1 MNEGRWVLLIASEVG
16 GTDSVSDRAMER
28 LVEAVSDE
36 GYEVVRTS
44 TPEDGLSL
52 VTSDPSYSAI
62 LLDWD
67 LEGDNQFDERAALE
81 VMRAVR
87 HRNKRVPIFL
97 IADRTLV
104 SELPLEVVKQVHEY
118 IHLFGDT
125 PAFIANRVDFAVAR
139 YHEQLLPP
147 YFRELKKYT
156 DQGAYSWDAPG
167 HMGGVAYLKHPV
179 GQEFHRFFG
188 ETLLRSD
195 LGISTAPLGSWLD
208 HIGPPGDSERNAA
221 RIFGAD
227 WTFYVL
233 GGSSNSNQI
242 VGHGVIAQDDIVL
255 ADANCHKS
263 ICHSLTVT
271 GARPVYFKPTRNG
284 YGMIGLVPLKRFSP
298 ESVRELIARSPF
310 TSGARSEVPTYA
322 VVTNS
327 TYDGLCY
334 DVDKVVRE
342 LAKSVPRIHFD
353 EAWYAYAKF
362 HPLYRRRFAMGVPD
376 DMPDRPTI
384 FSVQSTHK
392 MLAAFSMGS
401 MIHVK
406 LSDRAPL
413 DFDQFNEA
421 FMMHGTTS
429 PFYPLIASLDVA
441 AAMMDEPA
449 GPTLMDETIQD
460 AISFRQAMSSIA
472 HRLRTEAENGEGWF
486 FRLYQP
492 ENVTDPVTGERILFE
507 EAEDELLMNHP
518 SCWTLKPGED
528 WHGYQDED
536 IADEY
541 SMLDPAKVT
550 ILTPGVNAQG
560 IITDW
565 GIPAAI
571 LTEFLDSRRVEIAR
585 TGDYTVLVLFSVGT
599 SKGKWGSLLENL
611 FEFKRLYDTEAALE
625 EALPELVAKYPIR
638 YRNTTLK
645 ELSDEMHRVMVEM
658 NLAGLV
664 NAACDEDFDPV
675 LTPAQTYQKLVR
687 NETERIRFEGMA
699 GRIAS
704 VMLVPYPP
712 GIPMSMPGE
721 RLGSPESPVI
731 RLILAMEDFGKRF
744 PGFEREV
751 HGIEVDSEGNYWMR
765 AVLEAQPE
773 PPSRS
778 ARRSGNVASSARA
791 KKSTSP
797 KAAKKTQRS
806 KGPGATPPHT
816 YAPPLKPVRRSTE

>member
-1 MNEGRWVLLIASEVG
+1 MMSGMRGGMNEGRWVLLIASEVG
-16 GTDSVSDRAMER
+16 RTDSVSDRAMER
-28 LVEAVSDE
+28 LVSAISDE

-67 LEGDNQFDERAALE
+67 LEGESQFDERAALQIL
-81 VMRAVR
+81 RAVR
-87 HRNKRVPIFL
+87 RRNKKIPIFL

-125 PAFIANRVDFAVAR
+125 PAFIANRVDFAVER

-179 GQEFHRFFG
+179 GQEFHSFFG
-188 ETLLRSD
+188 ENLLRSD

-233 GGSSNSNQI
+233 GGSSTSNQI

-263 ICHSLTVT
+263 VCHSLTVT

-284 YGMIGLVPLKRFSP
+284 FGMIGLVPLKRFSP
-298 ESVRELIARSPF
+298 ENVAALITKSPF
-310 TSGARSEVPTYA
+310 SAGAPSQIPTYA

-334 DVDKVVRE
+334 DVDRVVTE
-342 LAKSVPRIHFD
+342 LAKSVSRIHFD

-362 HPLYRRRFAMGVPD
+362 HHIYKGRYAMGVPD
-376 DMPDRPTI
+376 DMPDRPAI
-384 FSVQSTHK
+384 FAVQSTHK
-392 MLAAFSMGS
+392 MLAAFSMAS
-401 MIHVK
+401 MVHIK
-406 LSDRAPL
+406 LSPRAPL

-449 GPTLMDETIQD
+449 GPTLMSETLQD
-460 AISFRQAMSSIA
+460 AISFRKAMSSIA
-472 HRLRTEAENGEGWF
+472 HRLREAEQGWF

-492 ENVTDPVTGERILFE
+492 EYVFDPMDGQTYLLE
-507 EAEDELLMNHP
+507 EAADGLLTNQS
-518 SCWTLKPGED
+518 SCWTLKPGQD
-528 WHGYQDED
+528 WHGYQDDD
-536 IADEY
+536 IADGY
-541 SMLDPAKVT
+541 CMLDPAKVT

-560 IITDW
+560 VIGEW

-571 LTEFLDSRRVEIAR
+571 LTEFLDGRRVEIAR

-599 SKGKWGSLLENL
+599 SKGKWGALLENL
-611 FEFKRLYDTEAALE
+611 FEFKRLYDSEAPLE
-625 EALPELVAKYPIR
+625 EALPELVSKYPTR
-638 YRNTTLK
+638 YRNVTLK
-645 ELSDEMHRVMVEM
+645 ELSDEMHAAMVEL

-664 NAACDEDFDPV
+664 NDACDEDFDPV

-687 NETERIRFEGMA
+687 GETERLRFADLA
-699 GRIAS
+699 GRIAA

-721 RLGSPESPVI
+721 RLGSAESPVI
-731 RLILAMEDFGKRF
+731 KLILAMEEFGKRF

-765 AVLEAQPE
+765 AVVETPGPKRRRNGKNGG
-773 PPSRS
+773 PPSS
-778 ARRSGNVASSARA
+778 APRVNKR
-791 KKSTSP
+791 TSV
-797 KAAKKTQRS
+797 T
-806 KGPGATPPHT
+806 
-816 YAPPLKPVRRSTE
+816 PVRRSTE

>member
-1 MNEGRWVLLIASEVG
+1 MAEGRWVLLIASEVG
-16 GTDSVSDRAMER
+16 RTDSVSDRAMER
-28 LVEAVSDE
+28 LVDAIGEE

-52 VTSDPSYSAI
+52 ITSDPSYSAI

-67 LEGDNQFDERAALE
+67 LEGDKEFQEREALSIL
-81 VMRAVR
+81 RAVR

-104 SELPLEVVKQVHEY
+104 SELPLEVVRQVHEY

-125 PAFIANRVDFAVAR
+125 PAFIANRVDFAVER
-139 YHEQLLPP
+139 YHETLLPP
-147 YFRELKKYT
+147 YFKVLKKYN
-156 DQGAYSWDAPG
+156 DEGAYSWDAPG
-167 HMGGVAYLKHPV
+167 HMGGVAFLKHPV
-179 GQEFHRFFG
+179 GMEFHKFFG
-188 ETLLRSD
+188 ENLLRSD

-208 HIGPPGDSERNAA
+208 HIGPPGESERNAA

-233 GGSSNSNQI
+233 GGSSASNQI
-242 VGHGVIAQDDIVL
+242 IGHGIIAQDDIVL

-298 ESVRELIARSPF
+298 ENVRALIDRSPF
-310 TSGARSEVPTYA
+310 TAGAPSRDPTYA

-334 DVDKVVRE
+334 NVDQVVGE
-342 LAKSVPRIHFD
+342 LAKSVPRVHFD

-362 HPLYRRRFAMGVPD
+362 HPIYHGRYAMGVPD
-376 DMPDRPTI
+376 DMPDRPAI

-401 MIHVK
+401 MVHIK
-406 LSDRAPL
+406 LSPRAPL
-413 DFDQFNEA
+413 DFDQFNES

-460 AISFRQAMSSIA
+460 AISFRKAMSSIA
-472 HRLRTEAENGEGWF
+472 HRLRLAESNGDGWF

-492 ENVTDPVTGERILFE
+492 EIVVDPVTDHSYIFE
-507 EAEDELLMNHP
+507 EAPDALLTSNP
-518 SCWTLKPGED
+518 SCWTLKQGD
-528 WHGYQDED
+528 QWHGYQDED
-536 IADEY
+536 IAGDY
-541 SMLDPAKVT
+541 CMLDPAKCT
-550 ILTPGVNAQG
+550 ILTPGVNARG
-560 IITDW
+560 EVAEW

-571 LTEFLDSRRVEIAR
+571 LTEFLDGRRVEIAR

-611 FEFKRLYDTEAALE
+611 FEFKRLYDSEAPLE
-625 EALPELVAKYPIR
+625 EALPDLVERFPQR
-638 YRNTTLK
+638 YRNSTLR
-645 ELSDEMHRVMVEM
+645 ELSDEMHRVMREL
-658 NLAGLV
+658 NLATLV
-664 NAACDEDFDPV
+664 NEATDEDFDPI
-675 LTPAQTYQKLVR
+675 LTPAQTYQKLLKHQ
-687 NETERIRFEGMA
+687 TEKIRFEEMA
-699 GRIAS
+699 GRIAA

-721 RLGSPESPVI
+721 RLGGPESPVI
-731 RLILAMEDFGKRF
+731 RLILAMEEFGKRF

-751 HGIEVDSEGNYWMR
+751 HGIETDGEQNYWMR
-765 AVLEAQPE
+765 AVIED
-773 PPSRS
+773 
-778 ARRSGNVASSARA
+778 
-791 KKSTSP
+791 
-797 KAAKKTQRS
+797 
-806 KGPGATPPHT
+806 ATPNGKRTRKSKRGAPNN
-816 YAPPLKPVRRSTE
+816 APPINKQRLKDKPVRRSTT

>member
-28 LVEAVSDE
+28 LVEAIAAE

-52 VTSDPSYSAI
+52 VTSDPSHSAI

-67 LEGDNQFDERAALE
+67 LEGDNQFDERAALKIL
-81 VMRAVR
+81 RAVR
-87 HRNKRVPIFL
+87 RRNKKIPIFL

-125 PAFIANRVDFAVAR
+125 PAFIANRVDFAVER

-156 DQGAYSWDAPG
+156 EQGAYSWDAPG

-179 GQEFHRFFG
+179 GMEFHKFFG
-188 ETLLRSD
+188 ENIMRSD
-195 LGISTAPLGSWLD
+195 LGISTSPLGSWLD
-208 HIGPPGDSERNAA
+208 HLGPPGESERNAA

-233 GGSSNSNQI
+233 GGSSASNQI

-284 YGMIGLVPLKRFSP
+284 YGMIGLVPIKRFSP
-298 ESVRELIARSPF
+298 ENVQALIDRSPF
-310 TSGARSEVPTYA
+310 AAGARSKVPTYA

-334 DVDKVVRE
+334 NVDRVVEE
-342 LAKSVPRIHFD
+342 LAKSVPRVHFD

-362 HPLYRRRFAMGVPD
+362 HEIYRGRYAMGVPD
-376 DMPDRPTI
+376 EMPDRPVI
-384 FSVQSTHK
+384 FSTQSTHK
-392 MLAAFSMGS
+392 MLAAFSMAS
-401 MIHVK
+401 MVHIK
-406 LSDRAPL
+406 LSPRAPL
-413 DFDQFNEA
+413 DYDQFNEA
-421 FMMHGTTS
+421 FMMHGSTS
-429 PFYPLIASLDVA
+429 PFYPLIASIDVA

-449 GPTLMDETIQD
+449 GPTLMSETLQD
-460 AISFRQAMSSIA
+460 AISFRKAMSSIA
-472 HRLRTEAENGEGWF
+472 HRLRQAEQGWF

-492 ENVTDPVTGERILFE
+492 EYVFDPLDGKRYLL
-507 EAEDELLMNHP
+507 EAAADGLLTNR
-518 SCWTLKPGED
+518 SSAWTLKPGED

-536 IADEY
+536 IADDY
-541 SMLDPAKVT
+541 CMLDPAKVT
-550 ILTPGVNAQG
+550 ILCPGVNAQG
-560 IITDW
+560 VVDDW
-565 GIPAAI
+565 GVPAAI
-571 LTEFLDSRRVEIAR
+571 LTEFLDGRRVEIAR

-599 SKGKWGSLLENL
+599 SKGKWGALLENL
-611 FEFKRLYDTEAALE
+611 FEFKRLYDGEAPLE
-625 EALPELVAKYPIR
+625 EALPELVLKYPAR
-638 YRNTTLK
+638 YRNVTLK
-645 ELSDEMHRVMVEM
+645 ELSDEMHAVMQEL
-658 NLAGLV
+658 NLSGLV
-664 NAACDEDFDPV
+664 NAAADEDFDPV
-675 LTPAQTYQKLVR
+675 LTPSQTYQKLLR
-687 NETERIRFEGMA
+687 GETEKVRFAEMA
-699 GRIAS
+699 GRIAA

-721 RLGSPESPVI
+721 RLGGSDSPVI
-731 RLILAMEDFGKRF
+731 KLIVAMEEFGKRF
-744 PGFEREV
+744 PGFERET
-751 HGIEVDSEGNYWMR
+751 HGVEVDEHGDYWMR
-765 AVLEAQPE
+765 AVIEAPNGKKNGRKQRGP
-773 PPSRS
+773 
-778 ARRSGNVASSARA
+778 SSAPPVKRR
-791 KKSTSP
+791 KKSLPGDDGPPAPGTPVRTSP
-797 KAAKKTQRS
+797 ER
-806 KGPGATPPHT
+806 
-816 YAPPLKPVRRSTE
+816 

>member
-1 MNEGRWVLLIASEVG
+1 MAEGRWVLLIASEVG

-28 LVEAVSDE
+28 LVDAIKEE
-36 GYEVVRTS
+36 GYDVVRTS

-52 VTSDPSYSAI
+52 ITSDPSYSSI

-67 LEGDNQFDERAALE
+67 LEGDNQFQEREALQIL
-81 VMRAVR
+81 RAVR
-87 HRNKRVPIFL
+87 RRNKKIPVFL

-104 SELPLEVVKQVHEY
+104 SELPLEVVRQVHEY

-125 PAFIANRVDFAVAR
+125 PAFIANRVDFAVER
-139 YHEQLLPP
+139 YHETLLPP
-147 YFRELKKYT
+147 YFRVLKKYT
-156 DQGAYSWDAPG
+156 DEGAYSWDAPG
-167 HMGGVAYLKHPV
+167 HMGGVAFLKHPV
-179 GQEFHRFFG
+179 GMEFHKFFG
-188 ETLLRSD
+188 ENLMRSD

-208 HIGPPGDSERNAA
+208 HIGPPGEAERNAA

-227 WTFYVL
+227 WTFFVL

-242 VGHGVIAQDDIVL
+242 IGHGVIAQDDIVL

-298 ESVRELIARSPF
+298 ENVQALIEKSPF
-310 TSGARSEVPTYA
+310 SAGAPDKAPTYA

-334 DVDKVVRE
+334 DVNRVVSE
-342 LAKSVPRIHFD
+342 LSKSVPRVHFD

-362 HPLYRRRFAMGVPD
+362 HPIYRGRFAMDVPE
-376 DMPDRPTI
+376 DMPDRPAI

-401 MIHVK
+401 MIHIK
-406 LSDRAPL
+406 LSPRADL
-413 DFDQFNEA
+413 DFDQFNES

-460 AISFRQAMSSIA
+460 AISFRKAMSSIA
-472 HRLRTEAENGEGWF
+472 HRLRLAELNGNGWF

-492 ENVTDPVTGERILFE
+492 EVVIDPRTDESFVFE
-507 EAEDELLMNHP
+507 EAPDSLLGTAS

-536 IADEY
+536 IADDY
-541 SMLDPAKVT
+541 CMLDPTKVT

-560 IITDW
+560 IIQPF
-565 GIPAAI
+565 GIPGAV

-585 TGDYTVLVLFSVGT
+585 VGDYTVLVLFSVGT

-611 FEFKRLYDTEAALE
+611 FEFKRLYDSEAPLE
-625 EALPELVAKYPIR
+625 EALPELVHKFPNR

-645 ELSDEMHRVMVEM
+645 DLSDDMHKCMVDLD
-658 NLAGLV
+658 LAGLV

-675 LTPAQTYQKLVR
+675 LTPAQTYQKLLKHR
-687 NETERIRFEGMA
+687 TERIRFAEMA
-699 GRIAS
+699 GRIAA

-721 RLGSPESPVI
+721 RLGNSDSPVI

-751 HGIEVDSEGNYWMR
+751 HGIEVDGDGNYWMR
-765 AVLEAQPE
+765 AVMED
-773 PPSRS
+773 S
-778 ARRSGNVASSARA
+778 AAPTKRRRSN
-791 KKSTSP
+791 KI
-797 KAAKKTQRS
+797 
-806 KGPGATPPHT
+806 PPPNS
-816 YAPPLKPVRRSTE
+816 APPIKKQSLKSKPVRHSTS

>member
-1 MNEGRWVLLIASEVG
+1 MNEGRWVVLIASEVG
-16 GTDSVSDRAMER
+16 RTDSVSDRAMER
-28 LVEAVSDE
+28 FVEAIQTE

-67 LEGDNQFDERAALE
+67 LEGDNQFAESAALQIL
-81 VMRAVR
+81 RAVR
-87 HRNKRVPIFL
+87 HRNKKVPIFL

-104 SELPLEVVKQVHEY
+104 SELPLEVIKQVHEY

-125 PAFIANRVDFAVAR
+125 PAFIASRLDTAVER

-147 YFRELKKYT
+147 YFRELLKYN
-156 DQGAYSWDAPG
+156 DQSAYSWDAPG
-167 HMGGVAYLKHPV
+167 HMGGVAFLKHPV

-188 ETLLRSD
+188 ENLLRSD
-195 LGISTAPLGSWLD
+195 LGISSAPLGSWLD
-208 HIGPPGDSERNAA
+208 HIGPPGESERNAA

-233 GGSSNSNQI
+233 GGSSTSNQI
-242 VGHGVIAQDDIVL
+242 IGHGVIAQDDIVL

-298 ESVRELIARSPF
+298 ESVQELITRSPF
-310 TSGARSEVPTYA
+310 SAGARAQEPTYA

-334 DVDKVVRE
+334 NVDTVVKE

-362 HPLYRRRFAMGVPD
+362 HPLYRNRFAMGVPD
-376 DMPDRPTI
+376 DMPNRPAI

-401 MIHVK
+401 MVHIK
-406 LSDRAPL
+406 LSPRAPL

-460 AISFRQAMSSIA
+460 AISFRQAMASIA
-472 HRLRTEAENGEGWF
+472 HRLRAASENGDGWF
-486 FRLYQP
+486 FGIYQP
-492 ENVTDPVTGERILFE
+492 EQITDPATGERIDFE
-507 EAEDELLMNHP
+507 EAEDELLMNTP
-518 SCWTLKPGED
+518 ACWTLKPGED
-528 WHGYQDED
+528 WHGYNDDD

-560 IITDW
+560 KIGDW

-611 FEFKRLYDTEAALE
+611 FEFKRLYDTEARLE
-625 EALPELVAKYPIR
+625 EALPELVQRFPAR
-638 YRNTTLK
+638 YRNVTLK
-645 ELSDEMHRVMVEM
+645 ELSDEMNTAMIELR
-658 NLAGLV
+658 LASLV
-664 NAACDEDFDPV
+664 NEACDEDFDPV
-675 LTPAQTYQKLVR
+675 LTPAQTYQKLLR
-687 NETERIRFEGMA
+687 QETEKMRFNEMA
-699 GRIAS
+699 GRIAA

-721 RLGSPESPVI
+721 RLGGPESPVI
-731 RLILAMEDFGKRF
+731 KLILAMEEFGRRF

-751 HGIEVDSEGNYWMR
+751 HGIETDAEGNYWMR
-765 AVLEAQPE
+765 AVIETSSKRRKNGKSR
-773 PPSRS
+773 PPSS
-778 ARRSGNVASSARA
+778 APRVSKRLP
-791 KKSTSP
+791 ST
-797 KAAKKTQRS
+797 
-806 KGPGATPPHT
+806 
-816 YAPPLKPVRRSTE
+816 PVRRSTS

>member
-1 MNEGRWVLLIASEVG
+1 LSEKRWVLLIASEVG
-16 GTDSVSDRAMER
+16 RTDSVSDRAMER
-28 LVEAVSDE
+28 LVDAIGDE
-36 GYEVVRTS
+36 GYEVVRTTS
-44 TPEDGLSL
+44 PEDGLSL

-67 LEGDNQFDERAALE
+67 LEGDSQFEERAALDII
-81 VMRAVR
+81 RGVR

-104 SELPLEVVKQVHEY
+104 SELPLEVIKQVHEY

-125 PAFIANRVDFAVAR
+125 PAFIASRLDTAVER

-147 YFRELKKYT
+147 YFRELLKYN
-156 DQGAYSWDAPG
+156 DQSAYSWDAPG
-167 HMGGVAYLKHPV
+167 HMGGVAFLKHPV

-188 ETLLRSD
+188 ENLLRSD
-195 LGISTAPLGSWLD
+195 LGISSAPLGSWLD
-208 HIGPPGDSERNAA
+208 HIGPPGDSERNSA

-233 GGSSNSNQI
+233 GGSSTSNQI

-298 ESVRELIARSPF
+298 KNVQKLIARSPF
-310 TSGARSEVPTYA
+310 AKGARSQEPTYA

-334 DVDKVVRE
+334 NVDQVVE
-342 LAKSVPRIHFD
+342 QLAKSVPRVHFD

-362 HPLYRRRFAMGVPD
+362 HPIYAGRYAMGVPD

-401 MIHVK
+401 MVHIK

-449 GPTLMDETIQD
+449 GPTLMDETIGD

-472 HRLRTEAENGEGWF
+472 HRLRNESENGEAWF
-486 FRLYQP
+486 FGIYQP
-492 ENVTDPVTGERILFE
+492 EQVTDPSTGETILFE
-507 EAEDELLMNHP
+507 NAEDELLMSTP
-518 SCWTLKPGED
+518 SCWTLTPGED
-528 WHGYQDED
+528 WHGYADED
-536 IADEY
+536 IEGDY
-541 SMLDPAKVT
+541 CMLDPAKVT

-560 IITDW
+560 VVSEW
-565 GIPAAI
+565 GIPGAV
-571 LTEFLDSRRVEIAR
+571 LTEFLDSRHVEIAR

-599 SKGKWGSLLENL
+599 SKGKWGSLLETL
-611 FEFKRLYDTEAALE
+611 FEFKRLYDTDAPLT
-625 EALPELVAKYPIR
+625 EALPELVQKFPTR
-638 YRNTTLK
+638 YRNLTLK
-645 ELSDEMHRVMVEM
+645 ELSDEMHQVMLDLD
-658 NLAGLV
+658 LAGLV
-664 NAACDEDFDPV
+664 NAACDEDFDPI

-687 NETERIRFEGMA
+687 GETEKLRFADMA
-699 GRIAS
+699 GRIAA

-721 RLGSPESPVI
+721 RLGGPDSPVI
-731 RLILAMEDFGKRF
+731 KLILAMEEFGKRF

-751 HGIEVDSEGNYWMR
+751 HGIETDAEGNYWMR
-765 AVLEAQPE
+765 AVVEE
-773 PPSRS
+773 KK
-778 ARRSGNVASSARA
+778 RRRRN
-791 KKSTSP
+791 P
-797 KAAKKTQRS
+797 KA
-806 KGPGATPPHT
+806 PDN
-816 YAPPLKPVRRSTE
+816 APPTGNRRLKDRPVRHSTE

>member
-1 MNEGRWVLLIASEVG
+1 MKLSEKRWVLLVASEVG
-16 GTDSVSDRAMER
+16 RTDSVSDRAMER
-28 LVEAVSDE
+28 LVDAIGDE
-36 GYEVVRTS
+36 GYEVVRTTS
-44 TPEDGLSL
+44 PEDGLSL
-52 VTSDPSYSAI
+52 VTSDPSYSTI

-67 LEGDNQFDERAALE
+67 LEGNSQFEERAALDII
-81 VMRAVR
+81 RGVR
-87 HRNKRVPIFL
+87 RRNKKVPIFL

-125 PAFIANRVDFAVAR
+125 PSFIASRLDTAVER

-147 YFRELKKYT
+147 YFRELVKYN
-156 DQGAYSWDAPG
+156 DQSAYSWDAPG
-167 HMGGVAYLKHPV
+167 HMGGVAFLKHPV

-188 ETLLRSD
+188 ENLMRSD
-195 LGISTAPLGSWLD
+195 LGISSAPLGSWLD

-233 GGSSNSNQI
+233 GGSSTSNQI
-242 VGHGVIAQDDIVL
+242 IGHGVIAQDDIVL

-298 ESVRELIARSPF
+298 KNVQKLIAKSPF
-310 TSGARSEVPTYA
+310 SKGARSQEPTYA

-334 DVDKVVRE
+334 NVDQVVE
-342 LAKSVPRIHFD
+342 QLAKSVPRIHFD

-362 HPLYRRRFAMGVPD
+362 HPIYAGRYAMGVPD
-376 DMPDRPTI
+376 DMPDRPAI

-401 MIHVK
+401 MIHIK

-449 GPTLMDETIQD
+449 GPTLMDETIGD

-472 HRLRTEAENGEGWF
+472 HRLRVESENGEAWF
-486 FRLYQP
+486 FGIYQP
-492 ENVTDPVTGERILFE
+492 EQVTDPTSGERILFE
-507 EAEDELLMNHP
+507 DAEDELLMTTP
-518 SCWTLKPGED
+518 SCWTLTPGED

-536 IADEY
+536 IEGDY
-541 SMLDPAKVT
+541 CMLDPAKVT

-560 IITDW
+560 MVGEW
-565 GIPAAI
+565 GIPGAV

-585 TGDYTVLVLFSVGT
+585 TGDYTILVLFSVGT

-611 FEFKRLYDTEAALE
+611 FEFKRLYDTEAPLV
-625 EALPELVAKYPIR
+625 EALPELVQRFPVR
-638 YRNTTLK
+638 YRDLTLK
-645 ELSDEMHRVMVEM
+645 ELSDEMHSVMLELD
-658 NLAGLV
+658 LATLV
-664 NAACDEDFDPV
+664 NAACDEDFDPI

-687 NETERIRFEGMA
+687 GETERIRFADMA
-699 GRIAS
+699 GRIAA

-721 RLGSPESPVI
+721 RLGGSESPVI
-731 RLILAMEDFGKRF
+731 KLILAMEEFGKRF

-751 HGIEVDSEGNYWMR
+751 HGIEVDSNGDYWMR
-765 AVLEAQPE
+765 AVIEDSTKRRRRTKRTAGDE
-773 PPSRS
+773 PPTDT
-778 ARRSGNVASSARA
+778 RRL
-791 KKSTSP
+791 KD
-797 KAAKKTQRS
+797 
-806 KGPGATPPHT
+806 
-816 YAPPLKPVRRSTE
+816 KPVRRSTE

>member
-1 MNEGRWVLLIASEVG
+1 MEQGRWVLLIASEVG

-28 LVEAVSDE
+28 LIEAIERE
-36 GYEVVRTS
+36 GYRVVRTA

-52 VTSDPSYSAI
+52 VKSDPSHSAV

-67 LEGDNQFDERAALE
+67 LPENNQFDERAALRII
-81 VMRAVR
+81 RAVR
-87 HRNKRVPIFL
+87 RRNTKLPIFL

-125 PAFIANRVDFAVAR
+125 AAFIANRVDFAVAR
-139 YHEQLLPP
+139 YNEQLLPP

-167 HMGGVAYLKHPV
+167 HMGGVAFLKHPV
-179 GQEFHRFFG
+179 GMEFHRFFG
-188 ETLLRSD
+188 ENLMRSD

-208 HIGPPGDSERNAA
+208 HLGPPGESERNAA

-233 GGSSNSNQI
+233 GGSSTSNQI
-242 VGHGVIAQDDIVL
+242 VGHGVIGKDDIVL
-255 ADANCHKS
+255 ADSNCHKS
-263 ICHSLTVT
+263 ICYALTIT

-298 ESVRELIARSPF
+298 KSVQKLIARSPF
-310 TSGARSEVPTYA
+310 SSGARLLEPTCA

-334 DVDKVVRE
+334 NVNQVVAQ
-342 LAKSVPRIHFD
+342 LAGSVARVHFD

-362 HPLYRRRFAMGVPD
+362 HPIYRGRYAMGVPKE
-376 DMPDRPTI
+376 MKDRPTI

-401 MIHVK
+401 MVHVK
-406 LSDRAPL
+406 LSDRDPL
-413 DFDQFNEA
+413 EFDQFNES

-449 GPTLMDETIQD
+449 GPTLMNETLSD

-472 HRLRTEAENGEGWF
+472 HRLRTPSENGEAWF
-486 FRLYQP
+486 FGVYQP
-492 ENVTDPVTGERILFE
+492 ERVTDPATGESILFE
-507 EAEDELLMNHP
+507 DAEDELLASEP
-518 SCWTLKPGED
+518 SCWTLKHGDE

-536 IADEY
+536 SPDDY
-541 SMLDPAKVT
+541 GMLDPTKVT

-560 IITDW
+560 VMTQW

-611 FEFKRLYDTEAALE
+611 FEFKRLYDTDASLE
-625 EALPELVAKYPIR
+625 EALPELVQRFPHR
-638 YRNTTLK
+638 YVNVSLR
-645 ELSDEMHRVMVEM
+645 ELSDEMHAAMIE
-658 NLAGLV
+658 LDLPGLV
-664 NAACDEDFDPV
+664 NAACDEDFDPI
-675 LTPAQTYQKLVR
+675 LTPAQTYQKLLR
-687 NETERIRFEGMA
+687 HETEKIRFTDMP
-699 GRIAS
+699 GRIA
-704 VMLVPYPP
+704 
-712 GIPMSMPGE
+712 
-721 RLGSPESPVI
+721 
-731 RLILAMEDFGKRF
+731 
-744 PGFEREV
+744 
-751 HGIEVDSEGNYWMR
+751 
-765 AVLEAQPE
+765 
-773 PPSRS
+773 
-778 ARRSGNVASSARA
+778 
-791 KKSTSP
+791 
-797 KAAKKTQRS
+797 
-806 KGPGATPPHT
+806 
-816 YAPPLKPVRRSTE
+816 

>member
-1 MNEGRWVLLIASEVG
+1 MLLIASEVG
-16 GTDSVSDRAMER
+16 RTDSVSDRAMER
-28 LVEAVSDE
+28 LVDAIGDE
-36 GYEVVRTS
+36 GYEVVRTTS
-44 TPEDGLSL
+44 PEDGLSL

-67 LEGDNQFDERAALE
+67 LEGDSQFEERAALDII
-81 VMRAVR
+81 RGVR

-104 SELPLEVVKQVHEY
+104 SELPLEVIKQVHEY

-125 PAFIANRVDFAVAR
+125 PAFIASRLDTAVER

-147 YFRELKKYT
+147 YFRELLKYN
-156 DQGAYSWDAPG
+156 DQSAYSWDAPG
-167 HMGGVAYLKHPV
+167 HMGGVAFLKHPV

-188 ETLLRSD
+188 ENLLRSD
-195 LGISTAPLGSWLD
+195 LGISSAPLGSWLD
-208 HIGPPGDSERNAA
+208 HIGPPGDSERNSA

-233 GGSSNSNQI
+233 GGSSTSNQI
-242 VGHGVIAQDDIVL
+242 IGHGVIAQDDIVL

-298 ESVRELIARSPF
+298 KNVQKLIARSPF
-310 TSGARSEVPTYA
+310 AKGARSQEPTYA

-334 DVDKVVRE
+334 NVDQVVE
-342 LAKSVPRIHFD
+342 QLAKSVPRVHFD

-362 HPLYRRRFAMGVPD
+362 HPIYAGRYAMGVPD

-401 MIHVK
+401 MIHIK
-406 LSDRAPL
+406 LADRAPL

-449 GPTLMDETIQD
+449 GPTLMDETIGD

-472 HRLRTEAENGEGWF
+472 HRLRSESENGEAWF
-486 FRLYQP
+486 FGIYQP
-492 ENVTDPVTGERILFE
+492 EQVTDPSTGETILFE
-507 EAEDELLMNHP
+507 NAEDELLMSTP
-518 SCWTLKPGED
+518 SCWTLTPGED
-528 WHGYQDED
+528 WHGYADED
-536 IADEY
+536 IEGDY
-541 SMLDPAKVT
+541 CMLDPAKVT
-550 ILTPGVNAQG
+550 ILCPGVNAQG
-560 IITDW
+560 VCSDW
-565 GIPAAI
+565 GIPGAV
-571 LTEFLDSRRVEIAR
+571 LTEFLDSRHVEIAR

-599 SKGKWGSLLENL
+599 SKGKWGSLLETL
-611 FEFKRLYDTEAALE
+611 FEFKRLYDTDAPLT
-625 EALPELVAKYPIR
+625 EALPELVQKYPSR
-638 YRNTTLK
+638 YRNLTLK
-645 ELSDEMHRVMVEM
+645 ELSDEMHQAMLDLD
-658 NLAGLV
+658 LAGLV

-675 LTPAQTYQKLVR
+675 LTPSQTYQKLVR
-687 NETERIRFEGMA
+687 GETEKLRFADMA
-699 GRIAS
+699 GRIAA

-721 RLGSPESPVI
+721 RLGGPDSPVI
-731 RLILAMEDFGKRF
+731 KLILAMEEFGKRF

-751 HGIEVDSEGNYWMR
+751 HGIETDAEGNYWMR
-765 AVLEAQPE
+765 AVVEE
-773 PPSRS
+773 KK
-778 ARRSGNVASSARA
+778 RRRRN
-791 KKSTSP
+791 P
-797 KAAKKTQRS
+797 KA
-806 KGPGATPPHT
+806 PDN
-816 YAPPLKPVRRSTE
+816 APPTGNRRLKDRPVRHSTE

>member
-16 GTDSVSDRAMER
+16 RTDSVSDRAMER
-28 LVEAVSDE
+28 LVSAISDE

-52 VTSDPSYSAI
+52 VTSDPSYSTI

-67 LEGDNQFDERAALE
+67 LEGESQFDERAALQIL
-81 VMRAVR
+81 RAVR
-87 HRNKRVPIFL
+87 RRNKKIPIFL

-125 PAFIANRVDFAVAR
+125 PAFIANRVDFAVER

-179 GQEFHRFFG
+179 GQEFHSFFG
-188 ETLLRSD
+188 ENLLRAD

-208 HIGPPGDSERNAA
+208 HVGPPGDAERNAA

-227 WTFYVL
+227 WTFFVL
-233 GGSSNSNQI
+233 NGSSTSNQI

-284 YGMIGLVPLKRFSP
+284 FGMIGLVPLRRFTP
-298 ESVRELIARSPF
+298 ENVAALIAKSPF
-310 TSGARSEVPTYA
+310 SAGARSQTPTCA

-334 DVDKVVRE
+334 DVDRIVCE
-342 LAKSVPRIHFD
+342 LAKSVPRVHFD

-362 HPLYRRRFAMGVPD
+362 HHIYKGRYAMGVPD

-384 FSVQSTHK
+384 FATQSTHK

-401 MIHVK
+401 MVHIK
-406 LSDRAPL
+406 LSPRAPL
-413 DFDQFNEA
+413 DFNQFNEA

-449 GPTLMDETIQD
+449 GPTLMSETLQD
-460 AISFRQAMSSIA
+460 AISFRKAMSSIA
-472 HRLRTEAENGEGWF
+472 HRLREAEQGWF

-492 ENVTDPVTGERILFE
+492 ESVFDPKDGQTYLLEQ
-507 EAEDELLMNHP
+507 AEDGLLTNQS

-528 WHGYQDED
+528 WHGYLDKD
-536 IADEY
+536 IADGY
-541 SMLDPAKVT
+541 CMLDPAKVT

-560 IITDW
+560 IISEW

-571 LTEFLDSRRVEIAR
+571 LTEFLDGRRVEIAR

-599 SKGKWGSLLENL
+599 SKGKWGALLENL
-611 FEFKRLYDTEAALE
+611 FEFKRLYDSEAPLE
-625 EALPELVAKYPIR
+625 EALPELVTKYPTR
-638 YRNTTLK
+638 YRGVSLK
-645 ELSDEMHRVMVEM
+645 ELSDEMHAAMVEL

-664 NAACDEDFDPV
+664 NDACDEDFDPI
-675 LTPAQTYQKLVR
+675 LTPSQTYQKLVR
-687 NETERIRFEGMA
+687 GETEKVRFAEMA
-699 GRIAS
+699 GRIAA

-721 RLGSPESPVI
+721 RLGSSESPVI
-731 RLILAMEDFGKRF
+731 KLILAMEAFGKRF

-751 HGIEVDSEGNYWMR
+751 HGIEVDAHGDYWMR
-765 AVLEAQPE
+765 AVIEVASPKKRRNGKNGG
-773 PPSRS
+773 PPSS
-778 ARRSGNVASSARA
+778 
-791 KKSTSP
+791 
-797 KAAKKTQRS
+797 
-806 KGPGATPPHT
+806 
-816 YAPPLKPVRRSTE
+816 APPVNKRTKYTPVRHSTE

>member
-1 MNEGRWVLLIASEVG
+1 MSEKRWVLLIASEVG
-16 GTDSVSDRAMER
+16 RTDSVSDRAMER
-28 LVEAVSDE
+28 LVDAIGDE

-52 VTSDPSYSAI
+52 VTSDPSYSAV

-67 LEGDNQFDERAALE
+67 LEGDSQFEERAALDII
-81 VMRAVR
+81 RGVR
-87 HRNKRVPIFL
+87 HRNKKVPIFL

-125 PAFIANRVDFAVAR
+125 PSFIASRLDTAVER

-147 YFRELKKYT
+147 YFRELMKYN
-156 DQGAYSWDAPG
+156 DQSAYSWDAPG
-167 HMGGVAYLKHPV
+167 HMGGVAFLKHPV

-188 ETLLRSD
+188 ENLLRSD
-195 LGISTAPLGSWLD
+195 LGISSAPLGSWLD

-233 GGSSNSNQI
+233 GGSSTSNQI
-242 VGHGVIAQDDIVL
+242 IGHGVIAQDDIVL

-298 ESVRELIARSPF
+298 KNVQKLIAKSPF
-310 TSGARSEVPTYA
+310 AAGARSQEPTYA

-334 DVDKVVRE
+334 NVDQVVE
-342 LAKSVPRIHFD
+342 QLAKSVSRVHFD

-362 HPLYRRRFAMGVPD
+362 HPIYRGRYAMGVPD
-376 DMPDRPTI
+376 DMPDRPAI
-384 FSVQSTHK
+384 FCVQSTHK

-449 GPTLMDETIQD
+449 GPTLMDETIGD

-472 HRLRTEAENGEGWF
+472 HRLRVESENGEAWF
-486 FRLYQP
+486 FGIYQP
-492 ENVTDPVTGERILFE
+492 ERVTDPISRETILFE
-507 EAEDELLMNHP
+507 DAEDELLASVP

-536 IADEY
+536 IEGEY
-541 SMLDPAKVT
+541 CMLDPAKVT

-560 IITDW
+560 VVAEW

-571 LTEFLDSRRVEIAR
+571 LTEFLDGRRVEIAR

-611 FEFKRLYDTEAALE
+611 FEFKRLYDTEAPLE
-625 EALPELVAKYPIR
+625 EALQDLTQRFPHR
-638 YRNTTLK
+638 YRGTTLK
-645 ELSDEMHRVMVEM
+645 QLSDEMQAAMIELR
-658 NLAGLV
+658 LATLV
-664 NAACDEDFDPV
+664 NEACDEDFDPV

-687 NETERIRFEGMA
+687 GETERVRFADMA
-699 GRIAS
+699 GRIAA

-721 RLGSPESPVI
+721 RLGGPESPVI
-731 RLILAMEDFGKRF
+731 RLILAMEVFGKRF

-751 HGIEVDSEGNYWMR
+751 HGIEVDGDGNYWMR
-765 AVLEAQPE
+765 AVIEEKGKRKRGGKQ
-773 PPSRS
+773 
-778 ARRSGNVASSARA
+778 
-791 KKSTSP
+791 
-797 KAAKKTQRS
+797 
-806 KGPGATPPHT
+806 KGPGNLPPVGGQRL
-816 YAPPLKPVRRSTE
+816 PNKPVRHSTE

>member
-1 MNEGRWVLLIASEVG
+1 MSEKRWVLLIASEVG
-16 GTDSVSDRAMER
+16 RTDSVSDRAMER
-28 LVEAVSDE
+28 LVDAIGDE
-36 GYEVVRTS
+36 GYEVVRTTS
-44 TPEDGLSL
+44 PEDGLSL

-67 LEGDNQFDERAALE
+67 LEGDSQFEERAALDII
-81 VMRAVR
+81 RGVR

-104 SELPLEVVKQVHEY
+104 SELPLEVIKQVHEY

-125 PAFIANRVDFAVAR
+125 PAFIASRLDTAVER

-147 YFRELKKYT
+147 YFRELLKYN
-156 DQGAYSWDAPG
+156 DQSAYSWDAPG
-167 HMGGVAYLKHPV
+167 HMGGVAFLKHPV

-188 ETLLRSD
+188 ENLLRSD
-195 LGISTAPLGSWLD
+195 LGISSAPLGSWLD
-208 HIGPPGDSERNAA
+208 HIGPPGDSERNSA

-233 GGSSNSNQI
+233 GGSSTSNQI

-298 ESVRELIARSPF
+298 KNVQKLIARSPF
-310 TSGARSEVPTYA
+310 AKGARSQEPTYA

-334 DVDKVVRE
+334 NVDQVVE
-342 LAKSVPRIHFD
+342 QLAKSVPRVHFD

-362 HPLYRRRFAMGVPD
+362 HPIYAGRYAMGVPD

-401 MIHVK
+401 MVHIK

-449 GPTLMDETIQD
+449 GPTLMDETIGD

-472 HRLRTEAENGEGWF
+472 HRLRNESENGEAWF
-486 FRLYQP
+486 FGIYQP
-492 ENVTDPVTGERILFE
+492 EQVTDPSTGETILFE
-507 EAEDELLMNHP
+507 NAEDELLMSTP
-518 SCWTLKPGED
+518 SCWTLTPGED
-528 WHGYQDED
+528 WHGYADED
-536 IADEY
+536 IEGDY
-541 SMLDPAKVT
+541 CMLDPAKVT

-560 IITDW
+560 VVSEW
-565 GIPAAI
+565 GIPGAV
-571 LTEFLDSRRVEIAR
+571 LTEFLDSRHVEIAR

-599 SKGKWGSLLENL
+599 SKGKWGSLLETL
-611 FEFKRLYDTEAALE
+611 FEFKRLYDTDAPLT
-625 EALPELVAKYPIR
+625 EALPELVQKFPTR
-638 YRNTTLK
+638 YRNLTLK
-645 ELSDEMHRVMVEM
+645 ELSDEMHQVMLDLD
-658 NLAGLV
+658 LAGLV
-664 NAACDEDFDPV
+664 NAACDEDFDPI

-687 NETERIRFEGMA
+687 GETEKLRFADMA
-699 GRIAS
+699 GRIAA

-721 RLGSPESPVI
+721 RLGGPDSPVI
-731 RLILAMEDFGKRF
+731 KLILAMEEFGKRF

-751 HGIEVDSEGNYWMR
+751 HGIETDAEGNYWMR
-765 AVLEAQPE
+765 AVVEE
-773 PPSRS
+773 KK
-778 ARRSGNVASSARA
+778 RRRRN
-791 KKSTSP
+791 P
-797 KAAKKTQRS
+797 KA
-806 KGPGATPPHT
+806 PDN
-816 YAPPLKPVRRSTE
+816 APPTGNRRLKDRPVRHSTE

>member
-1 MNEGRWVLLIASEVG
+1 
-16 GTDSVSDRAMER
+16 MER
-28 LVEAVSDE
+28 LVDAIGEE
-36 GYEVVRTS
+36 GYEVVRTTS
-44 TPEDGLSL
+44 PEDGNSL

-67 LEGDNQFDERAALE
+67 LDSNSQFEDRAARDIIRCVL
-81 VMRAVR
+81 
-87 HRNKRVPIFL
+87 HRNKKVPIFL

-104 SELPLEVVKQVHEY
+104 SELPLEVVKQVYEY

-125 PAFIANRVDFAVAR
+125 PAFIASRLDTAIER

-147 YFRELKKYT
+147 YFRELLKYN
-156 DQGAYSWDAPG
+156 DQSAYSWDAPG
-167 HMGGVAYLKHPV
+167 HMGGVAFLKHPV

-188 ETLLRSD
+188 ENLLRSD
-195 LGISTAPLGSWLD
+195 LGISSAPLGSWLD

-233 GGSSNSNQI
+233 GGSSTSNQI
-242 VGHGVIAQDDIVL
+242 VGHGVIAQDDMVL

-263 ICHSLTVT
+263 ICHALTVT
-271 GARPVYFKPTRNG
+271 GGRPVYFKPTRNG

-298 ESVRELIARSPF
+298 ESVQELIAHSPF
-310 TSGARSEVPTYA
+310 TPGARSPKPTYA
-322 VVTNS
+322 VITNS

-334 DVDKVVRE
+334 NVDRVVE
-342 LAKSVPRIHFD
+342 QLSKSVTRVHFD

-362 HPLYRRRFAMGVPD
+362 HPIYRGRYAMGVPE
-376 DMPDRPTI
+376 DMSNRPTI

-449 GPTLMDETIQD
+449 GPTLMNETLID
-460 AISFRQAMSSIA
+460 AFSFRQAMSSVA
-472 HRLRTEAENGEGWF
+472 RRLRAESTNGEDWF
-486 FRLYQP
+486 FGIYQP
-492 ENVTDPVTGERILFE
+492 EYVTDPATGEKILFE
-507 EAEDELLMNHP
+507 DAEDELLATEP
-518 SCWTLKPGED
+518 GCWTLKAGD
-528 WHGYQDED
+528 AWHGYQDNESPD
-536 IADEY
+536 DY
-541 SMLDPAKVT
+541 CMLDPAKVT
-550 ILTPGVNAQG
+550 ILTPGMDAQG
-560 IITDW
+560 RIAEW
-565 GIPAAI
+565 GIPATV

-611 FEFKRLYDTEAALE
+611 FDFKRLHDSDAMLD
-625 EALPELVAKYPIR
+625 EALPELVQRFPVR
-638 YRNTTLK
+638 YRKLSLR
-645 ELSDEMHRVMVEM
+645 ELSDEMHAAMLEM
-658 NLAGLV
+658 NLPGLV

-687 NETERIRFEGMA
+687 NETERIPFTQMC
-699 GRIAS
+699 GRVAA

-721 RLGSPESPVI
+721 RLGGPDSPVI
-731 RLILAMEDFGKRF
+731 RLILAMEQFGKRF

-751 HGIEVDSEGNYWMR
+751 HGIEVDAEGNYWMR
-765 AVLEAQPE
+765 AVIEEGKIATAVE
-773 PPSRS
+773 PPDLQEEIAVNRLKSR
-778 ARRSGNVASSARA
+778 
-791 KKSTSP
+791 
-797 KAAKKTQRS
+797 
-806 KGPGATPPHT
+806 
-816 YAPPLKPVRRSTE
+816 PVRRSTE

>member
-28 LVEAVSDE
+28 LVEAIKQE

-52 VTSDPSYSAI
+52 VTSDPSHSAI

-67 LEGDNQFDERAALE
+67 LEGDNQFDERAALKIL
-81 VMRAVR
+81 RAVR
-87 HRNKRVPIFL
+87 HRNKKIPIFL

-125 PAFIANRVDFAVAR
+125 PAFIANRVDFAVER

-147 YFRELKKYT
+147 YFRELKKYN

-167 HMGGVAYLKHPV
+167 HMGGVAFLKHPV
-179 GQEFHRFFG
+179 GMEFHKFFG
-188 ETLLRSD
+188 ENIMRSD

-208 HIGPPGDSERNAA
+208 HIGPPGESERNAA

-233 GGSSNSNQI
+233 GGSSTSNQI
-242 VGHGVIAQDDIVL
+242 IGHGVIAQDDIVL

-271 GARPVYFKPTRNG
+271 GARPVYMKPTRNG
-284 YGMIGLVPLKRFSP
+284 YGMIGLVPIKRFDPEFIRGLIDKSP
-298 ESVRELIARSPF
+298 LCAGVANQN
-310 TSGARSEVPTYA
+310 PTYA

-334 DVDKVVRE
+334 DVNKVVTE
-342 LAKSVPRIHFD
+342 LSKSVPRVHFD

-362 HPLYRRRFAMGVPD
+362 HDIYRGRFAMGVPD
-376 DMPDRPTI
+376 DMPDRPTL

-401 MIHVK
+401 MVHVK
-406 LSDRAPL
+406 LSPRAPL
-413 DFDQFNEA
+413 DFDQFNES

-441 AAMMDEPA
+441 AAMMDDPA
-449 GPTLMDETIQD
+449 GPTLMNETVQD
-460 AISFRQAMSSIA
+460 AITFRKAMSSVA
-472 HRLRTEAENGEGWF
+472 HRLRDAEDNGDGWF
-486 FRLYQP
+486 FRLFQP
-492 ENVTDPVTGERILFE
+492 EQVTDPATGETHLFE
-507 EAEDELLMNHP
+507 EVPDELLATDPN
-518 SCWTLKPGED
+518 CWTLKPGEE
-528 WHGYQDED
+528 WHGFQDDDIED
-536 IADEY
+536 GY
-541 SMLDPAKVT
+541 CMLDPTKVT
-550 ILTPGVNAQG
+550 ILMPGVNAQG
-560 IITDW
+560 KVGET

-571 LTEFLDSRRVEIAR
+571 LTEFLDARRVEIAR

-611 FEFKRLYDTEAALE
+611 FEFKRLYDTEAPLE
-625 EALPELVAKYPIR
+625 EALPDLVSKYPTR
-638 YRNTTLK
+638 YRNVTLK
-645 ELSDEMHRVMVEM
+645 ELSDEMHAAMVEL
-658 NLAGLV
+658 NLPNLV
-664 NAACDEDFDPV
+664 GEACDEDFDPV
-675 LTPAQTYQKLVR
+675 LTPAQTYQKLLR
-687 NETERIRFEGMA
+687 HETEKTRFSNMA
-699 GRIAS
+699 GRIAA

-721 RLGSPESPVI
+721 RLGGNDSPVI
-731 RLILAMEDFGKRF
+731 RLILAMEEFGKRF
-744 PGFEREV
+744 PGFERET
-751 HGIEVDSEGNYWMR
+751 HGIEVDAEGNYWMR
-765 AVLEAQPE
+765 SVIET
-773 PPSRS
+773 SGK
-778 ARRSGNVASSARA
+778 RRSGNGNGKNRPPSS
-791 KKSTSP
+791 
-797 KAAKKTQRS
+797 
-806 KGPGATPPHT
+806 
-816 YAPPLKPVRRSTE
+816 APPLKKPRKPKPGSEPPAPINLNPLSER

>member
-1 MNEGRWVLLIASEVG
+1 MSEGRWVLLIASEVG
-16 GTDSVSDRAMER
+16 RTDSVSDRAMER
-28 LVEAVSDE
+28 LVEAISLE

-52 VTSDPSYSAI
+52 ITSDPSYSSI

-67 LEGDNQFDERAALE
+67 LDEGDNQFQEGAALQIL
-81 VMRAVR
+81 RAVR
-87 HRNKRVPIFL
+87 RRNKKIPIFL

-104 SELPLEVVKQVHEY
+104 SELPLEVVRQVHEY

-125 PAFIANRVDFAVAR
+125 PAFIANRVDFAVER
-139 YHEQLLPP
+139 YHETLLPP
-147 YFRELKKYT
+147 YFRTLKKYT
-156 DQGAYSWDAPG
+156 DEGAYSWDAPG
-167 HMGGVAYLKHPV
+167 HMGGVAFLKHPV
-179 GQEFHRFFG
+179 GMEFHKFFG
-188 ETLLRSD
+188 ENIMRSD

-208 HIGPPGDSERNAA
+208 HIGPAGESERNAA

-233 GGSSNSNQI
+233 SGSSTSNKI
-242 VGHGVIAQDDIVL
+242 VGQGVIAQDDMVL

-298 ESVRELIARSPF
+298 ENVRALIDRSPF
-310 TSGARSEVPTYA
+310 AAGAASKDPTYA

-334 DVDKVVRE
+334 DVNRVVEE
-342 LAKSVPRIHFD
+342 LAKSVPRVHFD

-362 HPLYRRRFAMGVPD
+362 HPIYRGRFAMDVPD
-376 DMPDRPTI
+376 DMPDRPAI
-384 FSVQSTHK
+384 FAVQSTHK

-401 MIHVK
+401 MVHIK
-406 LSDRAPL
+406 LSPRAPL
-413 DFDQFNEA
+413 DFDQFNES

-449 GPTLMDETIQD
+449 GPTLMEETIQD

-472 HRLRTEAENGEGWF
+472 HRLREAEPNGAGWF
-486 FRLYQP
+486 FRIYQP
-492 ENVTDPVTGERILFE
+492 EMVTDPETGETVLFE
-507 EAEDELLMNHP
+507 EAEDELLVNQS

-536 IADEY
+536 IANDY
-541 SMLDPAKVT
+541 CMLDPAKVT

-560 IITDW
+560 VIQDW
-565 GIPAAI
+565 GIPAAVI
-571 LTEFLDSRRVEIAR
+571 TEFLDSRRVEIAR

-611 FEFKRLYDTEAALE
+611 FEFKRLYDSEAPLQ
-625 EALPELVAKYPIR
+625 EALPELVSKYPAR
-638 YRNTTLK
+638 YRNLSVK
-645 ELSDEMHRVMVEM
+645 ELSDDMHRVMIDL

-664 NAACDEDFDPV
+664 NEACDEDFDPI
-675 LTPAQTYQKLVR
+675 LTPAQTYQKLLR
-687 NETERIRFEGMA
+687 NQTEKIRFNEMA
-699 GRIAS
+699 GRIAA

-721 RLGSPESPVI
+721 RLGGPDSPVI
-731 RLILAMEDFGKRF
+731 RLILAMEEFGKRF

-751 HGIEVDSEGNYWMR
+751 HGIEVDGEGNYWMR
-765 AVLEAQPE
+765 AVIEENTKKRRNGKQR
-773 PPSRS
+773 PPSS
-778 ARRSGNVASSARA
+778 
-791 KKSTSP
+791 
-797 KAAKKTQRS
+797 
-806 KGPGATPPHT
+806 
-816 YAPPLKPVRRSTE
+816 APPVKKQRLLEKPIRRSTS

>member
-1 MNEGRWVLLIASEVG
+1 MSEGRWVLLIASEVG

-28 LVEAVSDE
+28 LVDAISAE

-67 LEGDNQFDERAALE
+67 LEGENQFAEGAALAI
-81 VMRAVR
+81 MRSVR
-87 HRNKRVPIFL
+87 RRNKKVPIFL

-125 PAFIANRVDFAVAR
+125 PAFIANRVDFAVER
-139 YHEQLLPP
+139 YQEQLLPP
-147 YFRELKKYT
+147 YFRELKKYN

-167 HMGGVAYLKHPV
+167 HMGGVAFLKHPV
-179 GQEFHRFFG
+179 GMEFMKFFG
-188 ETLLRSD
+188 ENLMRSD
-195 LGISTAPLGSWLD
+195 LGISTSQLGSWLD
-208 HIGPPGDSERNAA
+208 HIGPPGESERNAA

-233 GGSSNSNQI
+233 GGSSTSNQV
-242 VGHGVIAQDDIVL
+242 VGHGIIAQDDIVL

-263 ICHSLTVT
+263 ICHALTVT
-271 GARPVYFKPTRNG
+271 GARPVYMKPTRNG
-284 YGMIGLVPLKRFSP
+284 YGMIGLVPIKRFHPDFIQGLINKSP
-298 ESVRELIARSPF
+298 LAV
-310 TSGARSEVPTYA
+310 GAISKTPTYA

-334 DVDKVVRE
+334 DVNRVVTE
-342 LAKSVPRIHFD
+342 LAKSVSRIHFD

-362 HPLYRRRFAMGVPD
+362 HEIYEGRYAMGVPD
-376 DMPDRPTI
+376 DMPDRPAI
-384 FSVQSTHK
+384 FAVQSTHK
-392 MLAAFSMGS
+392 MLTAFSMGS

-406 LSDRAPL
+406 LSPRAPM
-413 DFDQFNEA
+413 DFDQFNES

-449 GPTLMDETIQD
+449 GPTLMSETLQD
-460 AISFRQAMSSIA
+460 AISFRKAMASIA
-472 HRLRTEAENGEGWF
+472 HRLRAAGQGWF

-492 ENVTDPVTGERILFE
+492 EHVFDPLDGQTYLLE
-507 EAEDELLMNHP
+507 EAADGLLTNR
-518 SCWTLKPGED
+518 SSAWTLRPGED
-528 WHGYQDED
+528 WHGFQDED
-536 IADEY
+536 IADDY
-541 SMLDPAKVT
+541 CMLDPTKVT

-560 IITDW
+560 VVSEG

-571 LTEFLDSRRVEIAR
+571 LTEFLDGRRVEIAR

-599 SKGKWGSLLENL
+599 SKGKWGALLENL
-611 FEFKRLYDTEAALE
+611 FEFKRLYDSDASLE
-625 EALPELVAKYPIR
+625 EAMPELVSRFPQR
-638 YRNTTLK
+638 YRNVTLR
-645 ELSDEMHRVMVEM
+645 ELSDQMHAAMVEL
-658 NLAGLV
+658 NLSGLV
-664 NAACDEDFDPV
+664 NDACDEDFDPV
-675 LTPAQTYQKLVR
+675 LTPAQTYQKLLR
-687 NETERIRFEGMA
+687 NETERIRFTEMA
-699 GRIAS
+699 GRIAA

-721 RLGSPESPVI
+721 RLGGPDSPVI
-731 RLILAMEDFGKRF
+731 KLILAMEDFGKRF

-751 HGIEVDSEGNYWMR
+751 HGIEVDSDGNYWMR
-765 AVLEAQPE
+765 AVVETNGKRKNGNGKHR
-773 PPSRS
+773 PPSS
-778 ARRSGNVASSARA
+778 APPVKR
-791 KKSTSP
+791 KKKEP
-797 KAAKKTQRS
+797 
-806 KGPGATPPHT
+806 TPPLDV
-816 YAPPLKPVRRSTE
+816 PPHGPNSER